1 MTKSKK
7 AGLKGVNEY
16 DENGNSLDFGFG
28 FRCLY
33 IF

>member
-1 MTKSKK
+1 MKRITVYEKE
-7 AGLKGVNEY
+7 VNEY

-28 FRCLY
+28 FRRLY